1 MIINENQDTM
11 NILKTSTKGLINW
24 KPDAEGERLQMSKL
38 YTDLL
43 GIQDAVDNNQFII
56 MGRKGSG
63 KSAYA
68 VHLQVLASDKD
79 NMMFCES
86 IDNQSIELEK
96 LINEVDDGTT
106 QYTALLEWL
115 ILTAFVKLI
124 LNTQDGKQNRNY
136 KELES
141 FYKNTTGHVHF
152 TKDTISETVK
162 TREFNIKPL
171 QNISMKAGYTTTNK
185 SYKVSFLKM
194 VDSLRLAVCE
204 TLAMEVYRKYK
215 YYILIDDLD
224 VDFSLNDEQAKKRLL
239 ALIRIVCKY
248 NTTYLTK
255 TTSKVLVFVRND
267 IANKLSN
274 IGGDSQKL
282 LDSYS
287 YTLNWY
293 RGIEDGDDYL
303 YKMINHRLESVFID
317 RNVSIKKNQQPW
329 DVFAVDSYVQFKKL
343 LDYTFY
349 LPRDVINIINRSGSK
364 NWTLPLK
371 AYQFETLIYE
381 YLASKYEEICN
392 ELNVSFTPKEI
403 EDFRRILYK
412 IAKEI
417 KMNGALSY
425 KQVMD
430 FLEEISFTRSH
441 FQVLIEHDV
450 LIPVDMDN
458 EKNIHYSYR
467 EKKTLGTEEDYLY
480 SMSKILYEY
489 FNNNK

>member
-1 MIINENQDTM
+1 M
-11 NILKTSTKGLINW
+11 NILKTTTKGLLNW

-56 MGRKGSG
+56 MGRKGAG

-68 VHLQVLASDKD
+68 VHLQVLANDRN

-115 ILTAFVKLI
+115 VLTAFVKLI
-124 LNTQDGKQNRNY
+124 LETQDGTQNKNY
-136 KELES
+136 KDLNS

-152 TKDTISETVK
+152 TKDTISETIK

-171 QNISMKAGYTTTNK
+171 QDICIKAGRTTTNK

-194 VDSLRLAVCE
+194 IDSLRIAVCE

-224 VDFSLNDEQAKKRLL
+224 VDFSLKDEQAKKRLL

-248 NTTYLTK
+248 NTTYLSK

-274 IGGDSQKL
+274 VGGDSQKL
-282 LDSYS
+282 LDSYGF
-287 YTLNWY
+287 TINWY
-293 RGIEDGDDYL
+293 RGSEEEEDYL
-303 YKMINHRLESVFID
+303 YKMINHRLEIVF
-317 RNVSIKKNQQPW
+317 NEKNIKYSPKKTW
-329 DVFAVDSYVQFKKL
+329 DTFAQDSYPQFKKL

-349 LPRDVINIINRSGSK
+349 LPRDVISILRRSREK
-364 NWTLPLK
+364 NWKLPLN
-371 AYQFETLIYE
+371 ATQFEILFSE
-381 YLASKYEEICN
+381 YANNKFEEICN
-392 ELNVSFTPKEI
+392 ELPVSFTPDEI
-403 EDFRRILYK
+403 NRLKKILFK

-417 KMNGALSY
+417 RESGGLSY
-425 KQVMD
+425 EQVMNY
-430 FLEEISFTRSH
+430 LKEISFTHDH
-441 FQVLIEHDV
+441 FEVLIEHDILV
-450 LIPVDMDN
+450 PVEKDN
-458 EKNIHYSYR
+458 EMICMYSYR
-467 EKKTLGTEEDYLY
+467 EKKALGEANDYLY
-480 SMSKILYEY
+480 KLPKVLYEMFY
-489 FNNNK
+489 NNR